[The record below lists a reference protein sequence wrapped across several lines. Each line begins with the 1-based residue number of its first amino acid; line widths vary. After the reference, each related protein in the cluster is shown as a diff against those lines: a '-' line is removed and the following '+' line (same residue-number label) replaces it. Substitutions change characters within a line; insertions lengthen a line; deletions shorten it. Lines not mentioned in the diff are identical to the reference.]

1 MSSSTPRTLAD
12 QFRGWSDAQLSAL
25 LDARPDVGVPSPQD
39 SSQLAAR
46 VATRPSVMRALDTL
60 SVLDLAVLEAA
71 LHLAPVGV
79 DKLAD
84 VVHAE
89 RASVAHAADRLL
101 RIALLWGTPQE
112 LRPVTVLAEVL
123 ASPRGPEISEVPG
136 LLTDLPAGARALLDH
151 LDERDADG
159 RTESLTEPVQQLIGR
174 RLVVLRD
181 DRRHITV
188 PWSVRVA
195 LRDGRSTR
203 EPVDVV
209 PELATSERDPA
220 LVDRAAAGAAFE
232 LVRRVELL
240 LDHWGTHPPVVLRAG
255 GLGVRDLRATAVHL
269 HVEPELAGLIVETA
283 FAAGLVGPGSAD
295 DIDPGWLPTDAY
307 DAWLARPVAE
317 RWTALA
323 AGWLGN
329 PRLTGL
335 VGGRD
340 EADRPV
346 NALSPE
352 LERIWLES
360 TRRAVLDEIAGAE
373 GVLAA
378 GTGPASLLA
387 RLRWRAP
394 RRPANRERAVG
405 WVLDEAAHLGVTG
418 LGGAA
423 SYTRA
428 LLGGESPAELL
439 APLLPAPVDHVLVQA
454 DLTAVAPGPLEADL
468 ARQLSLLADVESRG
482 GATVYRFGAGSVRR
496 AFDAGWSAVEIKDF
510 LHSSSRTP
518 VPQALDYLVDDV
530 SRRFGTV
537 RAGVAES
544 FLRSDDETA
553 LTSLMHDPAAES
565 MRLRRIAP
573 TVIVSDVPL
582 HVLLPRLREIG
593 AAPVVE
599 AADGTVQVA
608 RPDVFR
614 ARTPRGGR
622 GAAAARDQARR
633 TARTTALVA
642 GIRSGDRVAAARP
655 AGTAAASPGDV
666 LTLLRGATET
676 GVEVWIG
683 YVDNHGTR
691 VERVVRPMR
700 VEGGQLVAHDDRDD
714 EVRSFAVHRISVAR
728 LV

>member
-1 MSSSTPRTLAD
+1 MPTSAPRTLAD
-12 QFRGWSDAQLSAL
+12 QFRGWSDEQLSAL
-25 LDARPDVGVPSPQD
+25 LDARPDLSVPAPQD

-46 VATRPSVMRALDTL
+46 VATRPSVMRRARH
-60 SVLDLAVLEAA
+60 AVGARPRGARGRAA
-71 LHLAPVGV
+71 PGPGRCRRAGPGGQRR
-79 DKLAD
+79 A
-84 VVHAE
+84 
-89 RASVAHAADRLL
+89 ASVDGAVERLL
-101 RIALLWGTPQE
+101 RLALLWGTPEE

-123 ASPRGPEISEVPG
+123 ASPRGPEPAEVPG

-159 RTESLTEPVQQLIGR
+159 RTESLTEPVQQLVGR
-174 RLVVLRD
+174 RLVVVRD

-195 LRDGRSTR
+195 LRGGRSTR

-209 PELATSERDPA
+209 PPLATSERDVA

-240 LDHWGTHPPVVLRAG
+240 LDHWGTQPPAVLRAG

-269 HVEPELAGLIVETA
+269 HVDPALAGLIVETA
-283 FAAGLVGPGSAD
+283 SAAGLLAPGSAD

-317 RWTALA
+317 RWTMLALA
-323 AGWLGN
+323 WLGN

-352 LERIWLES
+352 LERVWLPA
-360 TRRAVLDEIAGAE
+360 TRRAVLDELADAE

-387 RLRWRAP
+387 RLRWRNP

-405 WVLDEAAHLGVTG
+405 WALDEAAHLGVTG
-418 LGGAA
+418 LGGVS
-423 SYTRA
+423 SYARA
-428 LLGGESPAELL
+428 LLRGESPVPLL
-439 APLLPAPVDHVLVQA
+439 APLLPSPVDHVLVQA

-468 ARQLSLLADVESRG
+468 ARRLSLLADVESRG

-510 LHSSSRTP
+510 LHASSRTP
-518 VPQALDYLVDDV
+518 VPQSLDYLVDDV

-565 MRLRRIAP
+565 LRLRRIAP
-573 TVIVSDVPL
+573 TVVVSDVPL
-582 HVLLPRLREIG
+582 HVLLPRLRDIG

-599 AADGTVQVA
+599 SADGTVQVA

-614 ARTPRGGR
+614 SRSRRGRGGA
-622 GAAAARDQARR
+622 GRDLARR

-655 AGTAAASPGDV
+655 AGLAASSPGDV

-676 GVEVWIG
+676 DAEVLIG

-714 EVRSFAVHRISVAR
+714 EVRQFAVHRISVAR

>member
-1 MSSSTPRTLAD
+1 MPRSAPRTLAD
-12 QFRGWSDAQLSAL
+12 QFRGWSDEQLSAL
-25 LDARPDVGVPSPQD
+25 LEARPDVGVPSPQD

-46 VATRPSVMRALDTL
+46 VATRPSVMRALDAL
-60 SVLDLAVLEAA
+60 SVRDLAVLEAA
-71 LHLAPVGV
+71 LHLAPAGV
-79 DKLAD
+79 DGLSA

-89 RASVAHAADRLL
+89 RASVEDAVDRLL
-101 RIALLWGTPQE
+101 RLALLWGTPEE
-112 LRPVTVLAEVL
+112 LRPVTALTEVL
-123 ASPRGPEISEVPG
+123 ASPRGPDASEVPG
-136 LLTDLPAGARALLDH
+136 LLTDLPAPARALLDH

-181 DRRHITV
+181 DHRHITV

-195 LRDGRSTR
+195 LRGGRSTR

-209 PELATSERDPA
+209 PALATSDRDAA

-240 LDHWGTHPPVVLRAG
+240 LDHWGTHPPGVLRAG

-283 FAAGLVGPGSAD
+283 FAAGLIAPGSAD
-295 DIDPGWLPTDAY
+295 DIDPGWLPTEAY

-323 AGWLGN
+323 TAWIGN

-335 VGGRD
+335 VGARD

-352 LERIWLES
+352 LERVWLPA

-387 RLRWRAP
+387 RLRWRTP

-405 WVLDEAAHLGVTG
+405 WALDEAAHLGVTG

-423 SYTRA
+423 SYTKA
-428 LLGGESPAELL
+428 LLRGESPVPLL

-468 ARQLSLLADVESRG
+468 ARRLSLLADVESRG

-496 AFDAGWSAVEIKDF
+496 AFDAGWSAAEIKDF
-510 LHSSSRTP
+510 LHASSRTP

-537 RAGVAES
+537 RAGVAEA

-553 LTSLMHDPAAES
+553 LTSLLHDPAAES
-565 MRLRRIAP
+565 LRLRRIAP
-573 TVIVSDVPL
+573 TVVVSDVPL
-582 HVLLPRLREIG
+582 RVLLPRLREIG

-614 ARTPRGGR
+614 ARTPRGDR
-622 GAAAARDQARR
+622 GAAARDQARR

-642 GIRSGDRVAAARP
+642 GIRSGDRIAAARP
-655 AGTAAASPGDV
+655 AGVAASSPGDV
-666 LTLLRGATET
+666 LTLLRGATDT
-676 GVEVWIG
+676 GAEVFIG
-683 YVDNHGTR
+683 YVDNHGSR